1 MIDKS
6 APDQVVRCPWCG
18 DEPLY
23 VAYHDKEWGVP
34 CHDDRRLFEFLILEG
49 AQAGL
54 SWLTVLKKRD
64 GYRRA
69 FSDWN
74 VEEIAHF
81 SDDDLARLQQNPG
94 IIRNRLKIAAARQ
107 NAKAF
112 LAIQEQCPSFADYL
126 WRFTD
131 GETIHNHWRT
141 MAEIP
146 ASTAI
151 AKQLSKDLKRRGFTF
166 VGSTICY
173 AFMQAMGLV
182 NDHLVDCFRYRQL
195 GGQK

>member
-1 MIDKS
+1 MNGT
-6 APDQVVRCPWCG
+6 ARCPWCG

-23 VAYHDKEWGVP
+23 VAYHDEEWGVP

-69 FSDWN
+69 FADWD
-74 VEEIAHF
+74 VKKIARF
-81 SDDDLARLQQNPG
+81 TDDDLARRQENPG

-107 NAKAF
+107 NAQAW
-112 LAIQEQCPSFADYL
+112 LALLHEFPSFADYL
-126 WRFTD
+126 WRFVD
-131 GETIHNHWRT
+131 GQPIHNRWRT
-141 MAEIP
+141 LAAVP
-146 ASTAI
+146 ATTAI
-151 AKQLSKDLKRRGFTF
+151 SDALSKDLRRRGFTF

-173 AFMQAMGLV
+173 AFMQAVGLV

-195 GGQK
+195 GGRG